1 MNNKTCYFTI
11 ADANYLA
18 QVQVLAESFKKH
30 NDDPL
35 FFFLINHE
43 SAGNEILNLTFV
55 DEIIKYD
62 IPQSIKTSRWNVRNS
77 IAKISQVATAI
88 KGYIFRELFEK
99 YENVIYLDPDQY
111 VLQNLNLNALL
122 DTNPILVTP
131 HRSTPE
137 MGRNIIYWEY
147 QYLRSGIFNFGFLGL
162 SRENDF
168 LDWWIERLE
177 NHCFDTRYLQGSDTK
192 DVHYYLHVGL
202 FVDQKWGDFIPAYC
216 KSYKVL
222 DQISYGINVSAWSIT
237 DFDELTLD
245 KIKTFHFSSGPD
257 AQMDAINHIN
267 KIMCTNKKGKKKL
280 NPTSINCA
288 QELCHQYSGKIR
300 EAKIKFN

>member
-1 MNNKTCYFTI
+1 MNNKTCYFTV

-18 QVQVLAESFKKH
+18 QVQVFAESFKKH

-43 SAGNEILNLTFV
+43 SAGNQIHNLTHV

-62 IPQSIKTSRWNVRNS
+62 IPQSIKTSPWNVRNS
-77 IAKISQVATAI
+77 IAKISEVATAI

-99 YENVIYLDPDQY
+99 YENVIYFDPDHY
-111 VLQNLNLNALL
+111 VLQNLNLNSLF

-137 MGRNIIYWEY
+137 IGQNIIHWEY

-162 SRENDF
+162 SRDNDF

-177 NHCFDTRYLQGSDTK
+177 DHCFDTRYLQDSDT
-192 DVHYYLHVGL
+192 HVGL

-222 DQISYGINVSAWSIT
+222 DQISHGINVSVWSIT
-237 DFDELTLD
+237 DFDELTPD

-257 AQMDAINHIN
+257 IQMDCINWIN
-267 KIMCTNKKGKKKL
+267 RMMSTNKKGKQSI

-288 QELCHQYSGKIR
+288 QQLCHKYSDKIR

>member
-1 MNNKTCYFTI
+1 MNKKTCYFTI
-11 ADANYLA
+11 ADGNYLA
-18 QVQVLAESFKKH
+18 QVQVFAESFKKH

-35 FFFLINHE
+35 FFFFINHE
-43 SAGNEILNLTFV
+43 SAGNQIHNLTFV

-62 IPQSIKTSRWNVRNS
+62 IPQSIKTSHWNVLNS
-77 IAKISQVATAI
+77 IAKISEVATAI
-88 KGYIFRELFEK
+88 KGYIFRDLFEK

-111 VLQNLNLNALL
+111 VLQNLNLNPLF

-137 MGRNIIYWEY
+137 IGQNIIRWEY
-147 QYLRSGIFNFGFLGL
+147 QYLRAGIFNFGFLGL
-162 SRENDF
+162 NRENDF

-177 NHCFDTRYLQGSDTK
+177 GHCFDTRYLQGSDK
-192 DVHYYLHVGL
+192 YVGL

-222 DQISYGINVSAWSIT
+222 DQISHGINVSAWSIT

-245 KIKTFHFSSGPD
+245 KIKTFHFSSGPK
-257 AQMDAINHIN
+257 AQINCIN
-267 KIMCTNKKGKKKL
+267 RTNKRMSKNKKGKKNL
-280 NPTSINCA
+280 NPTSIKCA
-288 QELCHQYSGKIR
+288 QELCHEYSAKIR